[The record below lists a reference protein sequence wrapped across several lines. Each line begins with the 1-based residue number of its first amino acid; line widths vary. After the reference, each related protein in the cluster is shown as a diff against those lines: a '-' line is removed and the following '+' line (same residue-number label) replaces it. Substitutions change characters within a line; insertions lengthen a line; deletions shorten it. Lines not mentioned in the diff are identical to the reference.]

1 VGMASRKKVKP
12 TQPRRAAG
20 RIPIDGAAGEPAVLG
35 KLLEAAR
42 ELFLSRGVNAVTV
55 RSIAQ
60 KAGCSVGLPYHY
72 VDSKEDLLARLLA
85 GTFTRLLDR
94 LRRQAKSHQA
104 PLERLGAVLAAYVQ
118 FGLEHPHDYAL
129 LFAAGPGEVHEH
141 LCRVFH
147 TLGIE
152 CYGVIRDCCA
162 ECICTGEFRED
173 LQDAEAAAQALWAG
187 AHGLVHLL
195 GAAEGFPFRPRKA
208 LLRCHVETLVAGV
221 RRPRPGA

>member
-1 VGMASRKKVKP
+1 MKQSKSR
-12 TQPRRAAG
+12 RLAG
-20 RIPIDGAAGEPAVLG
+20 HAPEAVAVEGPAVFA

-60 KAGCSVGLPYHY
+60 RAGCSIGLLYHY

-85 GTFTRLLDR
+85 DTFTRLLER
-94 LRRQAKSHQA
+94 LRRQAESRPE
-104 PLERLGAVLAAYVQ
+104 PLEKLGALLAAYVQ

-162 ECICTGEFRED
+162 ECIARGEFRED

-195 GAAEGFPFRPRKA
+195 GAVEGFPFRPRNA
-208 LLRCHVETLVAGV
+208 LLRCHIENLVAGV
-221 RRPRPGA
+221 RRPRPAA